1 MKKKLENR
9 REFLKKVCPT
19 IAFAFFGLSFLEACS
34 SGDDSDNY
42 NSGNDDQNGG
52 SDNNDDNNDPLGYTS
67 SGSVFTIDLNHPNF
81 SNLASVGGWM
91 NGYSIGLSM
100 LFLRISSNHIQA
112 YTNVCP
118 HQGTQNQWQLIG
130 SNFRCNNHNN
140 TYDSSCETSNSLP
153 CYSTNI
159 DGDNLIVA
167 T

>member
-1 MKKKLENR
+1 MKTR
-9 REFLKKVCPT
+9 RKFLKEVCPT
-19 IAFAFFGLSFLEACS
+19 VAFAFFGLSFLEACS
-34 SGDDSDNY
+34 TDEAQNDGP
-42 NSGNDDQNGG
+42 NSGGDNDGVGFVQDGNV
-52 SDNNDDNNDPLGYTS
+52 Y
-67 SGSVFTIDLNHPNF
+67 TIDLNSSNF
-81 SNLASVGGWM
+81 SALATVGGWM

-118 HQGTQNQWQLIG
+118 HQGTQNQWSLQSGNI
-130 SNFRCNNHNN
+130 FRCANHNY
-140 TYDSSCETSNSLP
+140 TFDSTCETSSSLP